1 MRSRVLRLAAIALV
15 LGLLPAMRTER
26 AMACSCAPPDS
37 PLVSLE
43 QSAAVFSGELVSIDG
58 EFPVVLT
65 FDVARVWK
73 GPVAETLVLTTSSLG
88 AGDCGYPFEAGRAYL
103 VYANGGGDLLGVWLC
118 NGTLPLEYAQ
128 EDLAILGEGQIP
140 GQAAAAPETEDPEPA
155 VASPLPSPP
164 ETGSGMASGQS
175 ATDSQAIGLVAAVTI
190 VLAGL
195 ALGAFRRRA
204 RQA

>member
-1 MRSRVLRLAAIALV
+1 MRSHLLRLAAIVVL
-15 LGLLPAMRTER
+15 LGLSPALRPER

-65 FDVARVWK
+65 FEVARIWK

-88 AGDCGYPFEAGRAYL
+88 AGDCGAPLYPGEAYL
-103 VYANGGGDLLGVWLC
+103 IYAYETDEHELLAAWFC
-118 NGTLPLEYAQ
+118 TRTKPLMYAE
-128 EDLAILGEGQIP
+128 EDLEFLGEGEIP
-140 GQAAAAPETEDPEPA
+140 GGAVPVPPGTGGTDVAARST
-155 VASPLPSPP
+155 
-164 ETGSGMASGQS
+164 TGGLF
-175 ATDSQAIGLVAAVTI
+175 IGLLAAGTI
-190 VLAGL
+190 ALA
-195 ALGAFRRRA
+195 ALAFRRRA

>member
-1 MRSRVLRLAAIALV
+1 MRSHVLRLAAIVVV
-15 LGLLPAMRTER
+15 LGLSPAMRTER
-26 AMACSCAPPDS
+26 AMACRLYAPPDS

-65 FDVARVWK
+65 FEVARVWK

-128 EDLAILGEGQIP
+128 EDLASLGRGRSP
-140 GQAAAAPETEDPEPA
+140 GKQR
-155 VASPLPSPP
+155 LH
-164 ETGSGMASGQS
+164 
-175 ATDSQAIGLVAAVTI
+175 
-190 VLAGL
+190 
-195 ALGAFRRRA
+195 RRRKT
-204 RQA
+204 RNRR